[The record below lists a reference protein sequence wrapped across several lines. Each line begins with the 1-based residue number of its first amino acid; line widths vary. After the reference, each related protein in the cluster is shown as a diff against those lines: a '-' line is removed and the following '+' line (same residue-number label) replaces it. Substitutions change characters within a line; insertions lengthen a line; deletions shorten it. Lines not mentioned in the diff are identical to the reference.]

1 MFLAPHDLCMLKKA
15 YMIMFA
21 IMVCDHIIMAHI
33 FTLLIISKI
42 EHFIILVC
50 PIIYLNLIFCAYEL
64 KDKVLNLLH
73 LSLQPK
79 WAKRAVMEV
88 EGR

>member
-1 MFLAPHDLCMLKKA
+1 VHAKGLYDNVCIML
-15 YMIMFA
+15 
-21 IMVCDHIIMAHI
+21 CDHIIMAHI

-42 EHFIILVC
+42 EHFIILVL
-50 PIIYLNLIFCAYEL
+50 PINLFKPNFCAYEL